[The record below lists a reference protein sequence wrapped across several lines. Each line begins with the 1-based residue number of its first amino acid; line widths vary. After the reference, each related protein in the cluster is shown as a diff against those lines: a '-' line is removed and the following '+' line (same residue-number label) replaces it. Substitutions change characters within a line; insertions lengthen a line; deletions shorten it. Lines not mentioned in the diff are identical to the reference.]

1 VVEAGIKSAFSYEA
15 FKEVFNC
22 IAEGTVKTC
31 KCLRTHFVSPNIS
44 ALASLCMPIRVSS
57 AAALALPA
65 DSPND
70 QILYSVDVAIDLTA
84 SQIEQ

>member
-1 VVEAGIKSAFSYEA
+1 M
-15 FKEVFNC
+15 
-22 IAEGTVKTC
+22 
-31 KCLRTHFVSPNIS
+31 RD
-44 ALASLCMPIRVSS
+44 SS

-70 QILYSVDVAIDLTA
+70 QILYSVDDAIDLTA